1 MITEKQMTTLL
12 DIKDAVDALDGVV
25 EILLGRSEAIMF
37 SEGALGQ
44 LTKIYG
50 LIREFSTID
59 VPLSSPED
67 DVSQSPVVQIMDDK
81 TMSNEEKARKLLGS
95 S

>member
-1 MITEKQMTTLL
+1 MIAEKQMTTLL
-12 DIKDAVDALDGVV
+12 DIKDAVESLDGITQ
-25 EILLGRSEAIMF
+25 ILLGRSEAVLY

-59 VPLSSPED
+59 VPQSSPED
-67 DVSQSPVVQIMDDK
+67 DINESPVAKIMDDK
-81 TMSNEEKARKLLGS
+81 TLSNEEKARILLGM
-95 S
+95 